1 MDFGGLTIVQDYLVW
16 TLADMVLSNLKTGR
30 DESPRGV
37 ESHLWLLKI
46 PDAPKSLELFLR

>member
-30 DESPRGV
+30 DESSSRG
-37 ESHLWLLKI
+37 SN
-46 PDAPKSLELFLR
+46 PTCGY